1 MSPQM
6 ATGRLMNFFVSNVIK
21 VEFPFEQ
28 KVSAIFEPSQ
38 TKTARTEVVIPE
50 SSSRPVVA
58 ARSG

>member
-1 MSPQM
+1 M
-6 ATGRLMNFFVSNVIK
+6 AIGRLMNFSVSNVIK

-38 TKTARTEVVIPE
+38 TKTKRTEVVIPE
-50 SSSRPVVA
+50 PGSRPVVA